1 MKGIS
6 RRGSIGLAPKFLNFR
21 AKDGFFPPVA
31 AREGGRFQTNMHKMK
46 KTKIVATIGP
56 ATTSEAMLSKLM
68 KAGLNVARLN
78 FSHGDFAEHQ
88 EKVDNIRTV
97 SGKLGVPVAIL
108 QDLSG
113 PKIRIGDFYQ
123 ERVMLKEGDEF
134 VLTTEKCVG
143 DEHRASVNYPKLPQ
157 EIKPG
162 AFIMVDDGKKK
173 LQVISVKGNEIFTK
187 IIVGGE
193 TKGRRGVNLPGTD
206 LSISS
211 LTAKDRRDIEFGVSN
226 QVDFVALSFVR
237 RASDVHELRRILE
250 KKGLPAQIVVKI
262 ETTQAID
269 NLEEILRATDAVM
282 VARGDLAVEV
292 PMEKV
297 PLYQKDIVQ
306 MARELGKPVIVA
318 TQMLESM
325 IHSPVPTRAE
335 VNDVANA
342 ILDGADAV
350 MLSEETTLGKFPL
363 EAVSTMAKIAG
374 EVEEDPYRRPII
386 DGDELGLDSVAE
398 SVSES
403 VETVAYSVDA
413 TAIVALSES
422 GFTMRAISRYRPD
435 QRIVVLTPNERT
447 VRRACLSYGCYG
459 YHVDSFSVIADA
471 VAQASIILKKEK
483 FAKKG
488 DRFVVAGGAPLG
500 KGGETNFLM
509 VREA

>member
-1 MKGIS
+1 MNELYS
-6 RRGSIGLAPKFLNFR
+6 L
-21 AKDGFFPPVA
+21 DYFPEVEYHLPMYWVGNKMSLTE
-31 AREGGRFQTNMHKMK
+31 RNMQMMK

-56 ATTSEAMLSKLM
+56 VTTSEAVLTKLV
-68 KAGLNVARLN
+68 KSGLNVARLN
-78 FSHGDFAEHQ
+78 FSHGDHAEHQ
-88 EKVDNIRTV
+88 EKLENIRVV
-97 SGKLGVPVAIL
+97 SEKLSMPVAIL

-123 ERVMLKEGDEF
+123 ERVILKEGDEF

-143 DEHRASVNYPKLPQ
+143 DEHRASINYPKLPQ

-173 LQVISVKGNEIFTK
+173 LQVVSIKGNEIKTK

-211 LTAKDRRDIEFGVSN
+211 LTAKDRKDIEFGVKN

-250 KKGLPAQIVVKI
+250 KKGLPAQIIVKI

-269 NLEEILRATDAVM
+269 NLEEIIRATDAVM

-292 PMEKV
+292 PMEQV
-297 PLYQKDIVQ
+297 PLLQKRMVQ

-325 IHSPVPTRAE
+325 ISAPVPTRAE

-342 ILDGADAV
+342 ILDGADAI
-350 MLSEETTLGKFPL
+350 MLSEETTLGKFPV
-363 EAVSTMAKIAG
+363 EAVSTMTKIAL
-374 EVEEDPYRRPII
+374 EVEAAPYTRPVIN
-386 DGDELGLDSVAE
+386 GDELGLDSVAE
-398 SVSES
+398 SVSEA
-403 VETVAYSVDA
+403 VESVAYSVDA
-413 TAIVALSES
+413 AAIVALSAS

-435 QRIVVLTPNERT
+435 QHIVVLTPNERT

-459 YHVDSFSVIADA
+459 YHVDSFKEIAQA
-471 VAQASIILKKEK
+471 VAEAATILKKEK

-488 DRFVVAGGAPLG
+488 DRFVVCGGAPLG

>member
-1 MKGIS
+1 
-6 RRGSIGLAPKFLNFR
+6 
-21 AKDGFFPPVA
+21 
-31 AREGGRFQTNMHKMK
+31 MHKLK

-56 ATTSEAMLSKLM
+56 VTTSEAVLTKLV

-88 EKVDNIRTV
+88 EKVDNIRIV
-97 SGKLGVPVAIL
+97 SEKLGTPIALL

-123 ERVMLKEGDEF
+123 ERVTLKEGDEF
-134 VLTTEKCVG
+134 ILTTEKCVG

-173 LQVISVKGNEIFTK
+173 LQVVSIKGNEIKTK

-211 LTAKDRRDIEFGVSN
+211 LTAKDKKDIEFGVSN

-237 RASDVHELRRILE
+237 RAADVHELRRILE
-250 KKGLPAQIVVKI
+250 KKGLPAQIIVKI

-292 PMEKV
+292 PMERV
-297 PLYQKDIVQ
+297 PLLQKQIVH
-306 MARELGKPVIVA
+306 MSRELGKPVIVA

-325 IHSPVPTRAE
+325 ISAPVPTRAE

-342 ILDGADAV
+342 ILDGTDAV
-350 MLSEETTLGKFPL
+350 MLSEETTLGKFPV
-363 EAVSTMAKIAG
+363 EAVSMMSKIAM
-374 EVEEDPYRRPII
+374 EIEAEPDTRPII
-386 DGDELGLDSVAE
+386 DGDDLGLDSVAE

-403 VETVAYSVDA
+403 VETVA
-413 TAIVALSES
+413 
-422 GFTMRAISRYRPD
+422 
-435 QRIVVLTPNERT
+435 
-447 VRRACLSYGCYG
+447 
-459 YHVDSFSVIADA
+459 
-471 VAQASIILKKEK
+471 
-483 FAKKG
+483 
-488 DRFVVAGGAPLG
+488 
-500 KGGETNFLM
+500 
-509 VREA
+509 

>member
-1 MKGIS
+1 MQMTK
-6 RRGSIGLAPKFLNFR
+6 R
-21 AKDGFFPPVA
+21 
-31 AREGGRFQTNMHKMK
+31 
-46 KTKIVATIGP
+46 TKIVATIGP
-56 ATTSEAMLSKLM
+56 VTTSEAILTKLV

-78 FSHGDFAEHQ
+78 FSHGDYVEHQ
-88 EKVDNIRTV
+88 EKLENIRKV
-97 SGKLGVPVAIL
+97 SEKLGVPVAIL

-113 PKIRIGDFYQ
+113 PKIRIGDFYK
-123 ERVMLKEGDEF
+123 ERVMLKDGDEF
-134 VLTTEKCVG
+134 VLTTEKCIG
-143 DEHRASVNYPKLPQ
+143 DEHRASINYPKLPQ
-157 EIKPG
+157 EIKAG

-173 LQVISVKGNEIFTK
+173 LQVISVKGTEIKTK

-211 LTAKDRRDIEFGVSN
+211 LTAKDKKDIEFGVKN

-250 KKGLPAQIVVKI
+250 KKGLPAQIIVKI
-262 ETTQAID
+262 ETTQAIE
-269 NLEEILRATDAVM
+269 NLEEIIRATDAVM

-292 PMEKV
+292 PMEQV
-297 PLYQKDIVQ
+297 PLLQKRMVQ

-325 IHSPVPTRAE
+325 ISAPVPTRAE
-335 VNDVANA
+335 VNDIANA

-350 MLSEETTLGKFPL
+350 MLSEETTLGKFPF
-363 EAVSTMAKIAG
+363 EAVSTMAKIAV
-374 EVEEDPYRRPII
+374 EVEAAPYTRPVIN
-386 DGDELGLDSVAE
+386 GDELGLDSVAE
-398 SVSES
+398 SVSEA
-403 VETVAYSVDA
+403 VESVAYSVDA
-413 TAIVALSES
+413 AAIVALSES
-422 GFTMRAISRYRPD
+422 GFTMRAISRYRPE
-435 QRIVVLTPNERT
+435 QPIIVLTPNERT

-459 YHVDSFSVIADA
+459 YHVDSFKEIAQA
-471 VAQASIILKKEK
+471 VAEAATLLKKEK

-488 DRFVVAGGAPLG
+488 DRFVVCGGAPLG

>member
-1 MKGIS
+1 
-6 RRGSIGLAPKFLNFR
+6 
-21 AKDGFFPPVA
+21 
-31 AREGGRFQTNMHKMK
+31 MHKAK

-56 ATTSEAMLSKLM
+56 ATTSEAMLAKLM

-97 SGKLGVPVAIL
+97 SGKLGIPVAIL

-173 LQVISVKGNEIFTK
+173 LQVVSVKGNEIFTK

-206 LSISS
+206 LSVSS
-211 LTAKDRRDIEFGVSN
+211 LTAKDRKDIEFGVKN
-226 QVDFVALSFVR
+226 KVDFVALSFVR
-237 RASDVHELRRILE
+237 RAKDVHELRAILE

-269 NLEEILRATDAVM
+269 NLEEIVRATDAVM

-292 PMEKV
+292 PMERV
-297 PLYQKDIVQ
+297 PTLQKKIVQ

-325 IHSPVPTRAE
+325 INSPVPTRAE

-363 EAVSTMAKIAG
+363 EAVSMMARIAM
-374 EVEEDPYRRPII
+374 ETESEPYRQPIVH
-386 DGDELGLDSVAE
+386 GDDLDLESVAE
-398 SVSES
+398 SVSEA
-403 VETVAYSVDA
+403 VESVAYSVEA
-413 TAIVALSES
+413 TAIVALSKS
-422 GFTMRAISRYRPD
+422 GFTMRAISRYRPA
-435 QRIVVLTPNERT
+435 QPIVVLTPDERT

-471 VAQASIILKKEK
+471 VAEASVILKKEK

>member
-1 MKGIS
+1 
-6 RRGSIGLAPKFLNFR
+6 
-21 AKDGFFPPVA
+21 
-31 AREGGRFQTNMHKMK
+31 MHKLK

-56 ATTSEAMLSKLM
+56 VTTSEAVLTKLV

-88 EKVDNIRTV
+88 EKVDNIRIV
-97 SGKLGVPVAIL
+97 SEKLGTPIALL

-123 ERVMLKEGDEF
+123 ERVTLKEGDEF
-134 VLTTEKCVG
+134 ILTTEKCVG

-173 LQVISVKGNEIFTK
+173 LQVVSIKGNEIKTK

-211 LTAKDRRDIEFGVSN
+211 LTAKDKKDIEFGVSN

-237 RASDVHELRRILE
+237 RAADVHELRRILE
-250 KKGLPAQIVVKI
+250 KKGLPAQIIVKI

-292 PMEKV
+292 PMERV
-297 PLYQKDIVQ
+297 PLLQKQIVH
-306 MARELGKPVIVA
+306 MSRELGKPVIVA

-325 IHSPVPTRAE
+325 ISAPVPTRAE

-342 ILDGADAV
+342 ILDGTDAV
-350 MLSEETTLGKFPL
+350 MLSEETTLGKFPV
-363 EAVSTMAKIAG
+363 EAVSMMSKIAM
-374 EVEEDPYRRPII
+374 EIEAEPDTRPII
-386 DGDELGLDSVAE
+386 DGDDLGLDSVAE

-413 TAIVALSES
+413 AAIVALSAS

-459 YHVDSFSVIADA
+459 YHVDSFKEIAEA
-471 VAQASIILKKEK
+471 VSEATTILKKEK

-488 DRFVVAGGAPLG
+488 DRFVVCGGAPLG

>member
-1 MKGIS
+1 
-6 RRGSIGLAPKFLNFR
+6 
-21 AKDGFFPPVA
+21 
-31 AREGGRFQTNMHKMK
+31 MHKLK

-56 ATTSEAMLSKLM
+56 VTTSEAVLTKLV

-78 FSHGDFAEHQ
+78 VSHGDFAEHQ
-88 EKVDNIRTV
+88 EKVDNIRIV
-97 SGKLGVPVAIL
+97 SEKLGTPIALL

-123 ERVMLKEGDEF
+123 ERVTLKEGDEF
-134 VLTTEKCVG
+134 ILTTEKCVG

-173 LQVISVKGNEIFTK
+173 LQVVSIKGNEIKTK

-211 LTAKDRRDIEFGVSN
+211 LTAKDKKDIEFGVSN

-237 RASDVHELRRILE
+237 RAADVHELRRILE
-250 KKGLPAQIVVKI
+250 KKGLPAQIIVKI

-292 PMEKV
+292 PMERV
-297 PLYQKDIVQ
+297 PLLQKQIVH
-306 MARELGKPVIVA
+306 MSRELGKPVIVA

-325 IHSPVPTRAE
+325 ISAPVPTRAE

-342 ILDGADAV
+342 ILDGTDAV
-350 MLSEETTLGKFPL
+350 MLSEETTLGKFPV
-363 EAVSTMAKIAG
+363 EAVSMMSKIAM
-374 EVEEDPYRRPII
+374 EIEAEPDTRPII
-386 DGDELGLDSVAE
+386 DGDDLGLDSVAE

-413 TAIVALSES
+413 AAIVALSAS

-459 YHVDSFSVIADA
+459 YHVDSFKEIAEA
-471 VAQASIILKKEK
+471 VSEATTILKKEK

-488 DRFVVAGGAPLG
+488 DRFVVCGGAPLG

>member
-1 MKGIS
+1 
-6 RRGSIGLAPKFLNFR
+6 
-21 AKDGFFPPVA
+21 
-31 AREGGRFQTNMHKMK
+31 MHKQK

-56 ATTSEAMLSKLM
+56 ATTSETMLTKLV

-88 EKVDNIRTV
+88 EKVDNIRKV
-97 SGKLGVPVAIL
+97 SEKLGTPIAIL

-123 ERVMLKEGDEF
+123 ERVVLREGDEF

-173 LQVISVKGNEIFTK
+173 LQVLSVKGNEIRTR
-187 IIVGGE
+187 IVVGGE

-211 LTAKDRRDIEFGVSN
+211 LTAKDRKDIEFGVKN

-237 RASDVHELRRILE
+237 RAADVIELRRILE
-250 KKGLPAQIVVKI
+250 KKGLPAQIIVKI
-262 ETTQAID
+262 ETAQAID
-269 NLEEILRATDAVM
+269 NLEEIVRATDAVM
-282 VARGDLAVEV
+282 VARGDLAVEM
-292 PMEKV
+292 PMEQV
-297 PLYQKDIVQ
+297 PILQKRIVQ
-306 MARELGKPVIVA
+306 MARELGKPVVVA

-325 IHSPVPTRAE
+325 INSPVPTRAE

-342 ILDGADAV
+342 ILDGTDAV

-363 EAVSTMAKIAG
+363 EAVSMMSKIAL
-374 EVEEDPYRRPII
+374 EVESAPDSRPIT

-398 SVSES
+398 SVSEA
-403 VETVAYSVDA
+403 VESVAYSVDA
-413 TAIVALSES
+413 AAIVALSAS

-435 QRIVVLTPNERT
+435 QRIIVLTPNERT

-459 YHVDSFSVIADA
+459 YHVDSFKEIAQA
-471 VAQASIILKKEK
+471 VAEAAIILKKQG

-488 DRFVVAGGAPLG
+488 DRFVVSGGAPLG

>member
-1 MKGIS
+1 M
-6 RRGSIGLAPKFLNFR
+6 
-21 AKDGFFPPVA
+21 
-31 AREGGRFQTNMHKMK
+31 QTTK

-56 ATTSEAMLSKLM
+56 VTTSEAMLTKLV
-68 KAGLNVARLN
+68 KSGLNVMRLN

-88 EKVDNIRTV
+88 EKVDNLRKVTE
-97 SGKLGVPVAIL
+97 KLGTPVAIL

-113 PKIRIGDFYQ
+113 PKIRIGEFYK
-123 ERVMLKEGDEF
+123 ERVILKEGDEF

-143 DEHRASVNYPKLPQ
+143 DEHRASINYPKLPQ

-173 LQVISVKGNEIFTK
+173 LEVLSIKGNEIKTR

-211 LTAKDRRDIEFGVSN
+211 LTAKDRKDIEFGVKN

-250 KKGLPAQIVVKI
+250 KKGLPAQIIVKI

-269 NLEEILRATDAVM
+269 NLEEIIRATDAVM

-292 PMEKV
+292 PMEQV
-297 PLYQKDIVQ
+297 PLLQKRMVQ

-325 IHSPVPTRAE
+325 INAPVPTRAE
-335 VNDVANA
+335 VNDIANA

-363 EAVSTMAKIAG
+363 EAVSTMAKIAL
-374 EVEEDPYRRPII
+374 EVEAAPYTRPVIN
-386 DGDELGLDSVAE
+386 GDELGLDSIAE
-398 SVSES
+398 SVSEA
-403 VETVAYSVDA
+403 VESVAYSVDA
-413 TAIVALSES
+413 AAIVALSES

-435 QRIVVLTPNERT
+435 QPIIVLTPNERT

-459 YHVDSFSVIADA
+459 YHVDSFKEIAQA
-471 VAQASIILKKEK
+471 VAEASTLLKKEK
-483 FAKKG
+483 VAKKG
-488 DRFVVAGGAPLG
+488 DRFVVCGGAPLG

>member
-1 MKGIS
+1 
-6 RRGSIGLAPKFLNFR
+6 
-21 AKDGFFPPVA
+21 
-31 AREGGRFQTNMHKMK
+31 MHMQK

-56 ATTSEAMLSKLM
+56 ATTSEEMLTKLV
-68 KAGLNVARLN
+68 KSGLNVMRLN

-88 EKVDNIRTV
+88 EKVDNLRKVTE
-97 SGKLGVPVAIL
+97 KLGTPVAIL

-173 LQVISVKGNEIFTK
+173 LQVISVKGNEIRTR
-187 IIVGGE
+187 IVVGGE

-211 LTAKDRRDIEFGVSN
+211 LTAKDKRDIEFGVGN
-226 QVDFVALSFVR
+226 QVDFMALSFVR
-237 RASDVHELRRILE
+237 RAKDVIELRRILE
-250 KKGLPAQIVVKI
+250 KKGLPAQIIVKI
-262 ETTQAID
+262 ETAQAID
-269 NLEEILRATDAVM
+269 NLEEIIRATDAVM
-282 VARGDLAVEV
+282 VARGDLAVEM
-292 PMEKV
+292 PMEQV
-297 PLYQKDIVQ
+297 PLLQKRIVQ

-325 IHSPVPTRAE
+325 INAPVPTRAE

-342 ILDGADAV
+342 IRDGTDAV
-350 MLSEETTLGKFPL
+350 MLSEETTLGRFPV
-363 EAVSTMAKIAG
+363 EAVSMMTKIAL
-374 EVEEDPYRRPII
+374 EVEAAPYSRPII

-398 SVSES
+398 SVSEA
-403 VETVAYSVDA
+403 VESVAYSVDA
-413 TAIVALSES
+413 AAIVALSES

-459 YHVDSFSVIADA
+459 YHVDSFKEIAQA
-471 VAQASIILKKEK
+471 VAEAAFILKKEK

-488 DRFVVAGGAPLG
+488 DRFVVSGGAPLG